1 MIIIQGCVKV
11 KIPPD
16 AIIAEEKFIRYL
28 LVKRDYDDK
37 SDYLKT
43 AGFTLANYKN
53 LIDEIRKLI
62 SKIEAIEERTDE
74 YGIFYKVTGNL
85 TGAEGVIIKVAT
97 VWLKRKVDGLFQF
110 VTLIPGKRR

>member
-62 SKIEAIEERTDE
+62 SKIEAIEERRKIEKNIITK
-74 YGIFYKVTGNL
+74 YLINNL
-85 TGAEGVIIKVAT
+85 QII
-97 VWLKRKVDGLFQF
+97 
-110 VTLIPGKRR
+110 